1 MKKILLSVAAAAAL
15 ATTAAPAAAQSW
27 DRGHD
32 RAYAGAHHTSGE
44 VDGLEWRIRTAVRE
58 GRISRVEA
66 RELMGE
72 LRAVQPLAWR
82 VETGQASGWERQ
94 RLNQAVNRI
103 ERALTTYRR
112 AGRDDGFGRYDR
124 DDRYDGDDR
133 YDRDDRDDRDYGYGY
148 GYGRR
153 R

>member
-1 MKKILLSVAAAAAL
+1 MKNILLSVAAAAAL
-15 ATTAAPAAAQSW
+15 ATAAAPAAAQSW

-32 RAYAGAHHTSGE
+32 RAYAGARHTSGE
-44 VDGLEWRIRTAVRE
+44 VDGLEWKINNAARE
-58 GRISRVEA
+58 GRISRGEA

-82 VETGQASGWERQ
+82 VETGQASRWERQ
-94 RLNQAVNRI
+94 RLDQAVNRI
-103 ERALTTYRR
+103 ERAVNTYRR
-112 AGRDDGFGRYDR
+112 A
-124 DDRYDGDDR
+124 DR
-133 YDRDDRDDRDYGYGY
+133 YDRDGREYGY

>member
-1 MKKILLSVAAAAAL
+1 MNKILLSVAAAAAL
-15 ATTAAPAAAQSW
+15 ATAAAPAAAQSW
-27 DRGHD
+27 DRDHG
-32 RAYAGAHHTSGE
+32 RSYAGARHTTGA
-44 VDGLEWRIRTAVRE
+44 VDGLEWKIRNAANE
-58 GRISRVEA
+58 GRITRGEA

-82 VETGQASGWERQ
+82 VETGQASRWERQ

-103 ERALTTYRR
+103 ERAVNTYRR
-112 AGRDDGFGRYDR
+112 A
-124 DDRYDGDDR
+124 DR
-133 YDRDDRDDRDYGYGY
+133 YDRDDREYGY